1 MNNLHWVKENGKHLL
16 KNDATVLI
24 ELLINVTGQSSFTI
38 NEKQYTIGRKGF
50 WNAYYYINDG
60 STEIVKIVHSFWG
73 SNGKIAF
80 TDGSSFTSEYKA
92 KSGTLNMRFLD
103 GDKEILSYKSLIE
116 NNKPMLQ
123 FTIGTSMVD
132 AEKLLLL
139 AALGKVL
146 FSTLFNDG
154 NSSDNDVATSIL
166 LTSI

>member
-1 MNNLHWVKENGKHLL
+1 MNNLYWVKENGKHLL
-16 KNDATVLI
+16 KNNDNVLI
-24 ELLINVTGQSSFTI
+24 ELSINVTGQSIFTI
-38 NEKQYTIGRKGF
+38 NQKQYTIGRKGF
-50 WNAYYYINDG
+50 WNAYYYIADG
-60 STEIVKIVHSFWG
+60 NLELVKIIHSFWG

-80 TDGSSFTSEYKA
+80 TDSTSFTSEYKA
-92 KSGTLNMRFLD
+92 KSGTLHMRFLD
-103 GDKEILSYKSLIE
+103 GDKEILCYKSLIE
-116 NNKPMLQ
+116 NSKPTLQ

-154 NSSDNDVATSIL
+154 NSSDDAAAAIL